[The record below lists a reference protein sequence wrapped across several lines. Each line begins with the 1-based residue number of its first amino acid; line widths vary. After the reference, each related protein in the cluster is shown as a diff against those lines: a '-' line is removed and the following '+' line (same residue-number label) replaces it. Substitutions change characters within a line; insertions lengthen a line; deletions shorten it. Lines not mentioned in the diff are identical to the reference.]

1 MEMQG
6 LSPFERLTE
15 KVEALLSRCR
25 EAMEA
30 QAALESLVKEKD
42 AEIAALK
49 EQVAANEQERARARA
64 KIDEVLSRIDDFM
77 TG

>member
-15 KVEALLSRCR
+15 KVEALLNRCR
-25 EAMEA
+25 EALEA

-42 AEIAALK
+42 AAIAALK
-49 EQVAANEQERARARA
+49 EQVAVIEQERARARE

>member
-1 MEMQG
+1 MEKQG

-15 KVEALLSRCR
+15 KVEALLNRCR
-25 EAMEA
+25 EALEA
-30 QAALESLVKEKD
+30 QAALESVKEKD
-42 AEIAALK
+42 AAIAALK
-49 EQVAANEQERARARA
+49 EQVAVIEQERARARE

>member
-1 MEMQG
+1 MQES
-6 LSPFERLTE
+6 LSPFEQLTE

-30 QAALESLVKEKD
+30 QAALESVIKEKD
-42 AEIAALK
+42 AKIAALTA
-49 EQVAANEQERARARA
+49 QVAEIEQERARARE